1 MKSVTVA
8 DGWTMRKHDDGTI
21 TAEQGDDVPN
31 VFVTSND
38 GAMYRFFRDLF
49 NEHYEDTD
57 EG

>member
-8 DGWTMRKHDDGTI
+8 DGWTMRKHEDGTI
-21 TAEQGDDVPN
+21 TVEQGSDVPY
-31 VFVTSND
+31 VFFTPDD
-38 GAMYRFFRDLF
+38 GVAYRFLRDLF